1 MAIKMYEASFGSVL
15 PVMRLREDIVADI
28 SGAGR
33 ATEISKAKIAE
44 IELLVRE
51 GDSYFRQREY
61 DAALA
66 KLKKARASIYQLLH
80 PGFDVRSYVGWK
92 DVALPVSTAV
102 EKSLLDLSARVID
115 AIRPPSIDPGPV
127 WRESRDVVPAE
138 LKRHVTNG
146 FRESV
151 GIEEIMQRAS
161 AQGVAL
167 LTDGKSEAAIDV
179 MEDALT
185 RATAAGAQTD
195 PALTAALELNLSA
208 AFVQTGDLQKATAF
222 ATRSL
227 EHFRGAKDLLGQA
240 QAMHIM
246 GATRQKSGD
255 AAGAKQILTQAA
267 NTFKEASGASGV
279 SSATTGPV
287 LAGGP
292 VLSPATSAL
301 TNVAATNLSATLN
314 GGLINAARLS
324 SLNLPSRDLKTLEP
338 IAAMDAKTLTFRVP
352 GRADGWGTLE
362 ITDDLLKRQQSKSWN
377 IGVPVGDR
385 LAIVSA
391 GSGKLASTSQVV
403 DEVYKVRA
411 VAERFRDLE
420 FHLVDTSTT
429 TFYLTHL
436 YAYVLPV
443 KIGDCFHE
451 LGQYRKAEENYL
463 QASNYS
469 FLNKEL
475 EATALW
481 CRLAKNALEWGTAFY
496 KNEDIPA
503 AKEQYSK
510 IISETETV
518 PNSLLYSTASLN
530 VPIAAATNVIQNLTV
545 RPLPAVNWEITIVI
559 LQADIYLQQIL
570 QGLDFYGLLLS
581 PIHTFEYLQSVARAF
596 AQEAIQ
602 AEREFVNF
610 KSREEMEAATRRDL
624 ETATAMAQAEVDGR
638 SQQLQSARED
648 VSAAQRALD
657 LATRRRNDAIV
668 QRDQYSAASS
678 SQIWAQAASQAQGMG
693 EDSWYGEISELAD
706 KLARGES
713 ISGPRGKLAAAY
725 TLWAGRKTQEYELQ
739 KMQNNIDELTI
750 AIGVAQ
756 AQLNGA
762 RASVRAAEIA
772 FQAALQRA
780 AMARAALTAFDD
792 EFFTPESWSKM
803 ADVMRDISR
812 GYLHNAI
819 RIAKLMERAYNF
831 ENDTL
836 LKLIKN
842 DYGFN
847 AANAKP
853 GRDTR
858 LLGGDSLLQ
867 DIESFTYHA
876 ITNKT
881 RKSSRIK
888 DVISL
893 TTDFPAQFEEFRRT
907 GLLSV
912 ETDLYEFDRLHPG
925 FYGQRIE
932 AVELEV
938 IGLLPENG
946 LNGTLTAG
954 GVTSYRKRDGQVAT
968 RVHQVDTMA
977 LSDFV
982 LRNDVFV
989 YGVETGVRG
998 LFQGLGL
1005 GSTWQLHLPKRANDF
1020 DFRRIFDVQM
1030 AIYYTA
1036 KYDDSLRADVLAK
1049 PVRPGELSLLR
1060 NFALRYDFPDSWYS
1074 FYLGGATTFALDRA
1088 RLPMNQ
1094 QDFAVKSA
1102 NFRIVTKPGIS
1113 NEDIDVRVTGPNGV
1127 SGIARTDASGVI
1139 STTEPTLAGLI
1150 GTNPLDT
1157 WKVEVLGGPSLNVG
1171 GAVKF
1176 DRIYN
1181 LQIGLEYTFTNV
1193 PEVI

>member
-1 MAIKMYEASFGSVL
+1 MAVKMYEVSFGSVL
-15 PVMRLREDIVADI
+15 PVMRLREDILADFNV
-28 SGAGR
+28 AGR
-33 ATEISKAKIAE
+33 ATEISKAKISE
-44 IELLVRE
+44 IELHIRE
-51 GDSYFRQREY
+51 GDSLFRQREH
-61 DAALA
+61 DAALT
-66 KLKKARASIYQLLH
+66 KFKKARASIYQLLH
-80 PGFDVRSYVGWK
+80 PEFDVRSYVAWK
-92 DVALPVSTAV
+92 DVALPVSAAL
-102 EKSLLDLSARVID
+102 EKSLLDVSARVID
-115 AIRPPSIDPGPV
+115 VLRPASVEPRPV
-127 WRESRDVVPAE
+127 WRDSRDVIPRE
-138 LKRHVTNG
+138 LRRHSTNG
-146 FRESV
+146 FRESA
-151 GIEEIMQRAS
+151 GIEETMQQAS

-167 LTDGKSEAAIDV
+167 LNDGKPEGAIDV

-185 RATAAGAQTD
+185 RATAPGVQADQ
-195 PALTAALELNLSA
+195 ALIAALELNLSTA
-208 AFVQTGDLQKATAF
+208 HLQTGDLQKATGF

-227 EHFRGAKDLLGQA
+227 EHFRGGKDLVGQA
-240 QAMHIM
+240 QALHMM
-246 GATRQKSGD
+246 GATRQKAGD
-255 AAGAKQILTQAA
+255 IAGAKQILTQAA
-267 NTFKEASGASGV
+267 NTFKEASATAST
-279 SSATTGPV
+279 ATPGPV
-287 LAGGP
+287 LGPP
-292 VLSPATSAL
+292 VLFPAAPAL
-301 TNVAATNLSATLN
+301 ANIHATNLSATLN
-314 GGLINAARLS
+314 SGLLRSAQFT
-324 SLNLPSRDLKTLEP
+324 SLNLTSRDFKTLQP
-338 IAAMDAKTLTFRVP
+338 IAQMDPKKLTFRVP

-385 LAIVSA
+385 VAIVTA
-391 GSGKLASTSQVV
+391 GSGKLASTTQVV
-403 DEVYKVRA
+403 DEVYKARTG
-411 VAERFRDLE
+411 AERFRDLE
-420 FHLVDTSTT
+420 FHLADTSTT

-469 FLNKEL
+469 FLNKNL
-475 EATALW
+475 EATSLW
-481 CRLAKNALEWGTAFY
+481 VRLARNALEWGTVLY
-496 KNEDIPA
+496 KNEDIEA
-503 AKEQYSK
+503 AKAQYSK
-510 IISETETV
+510 IITETETV
-518 PNSLLYSTASLN
+518 PNSLLYTTASLS
-530 VPIAAATNVIQNLTV
+530 VPIAAATNVIQNLAA
-545 RPLPAVNWEITIVI
+545 RPLPTANWELVIVI
-559 LQADIYLQQIL
+559 LEADVYLQQIL
-570 QGLDFYGLLLS
+570 QGLDYYGLLLS

-624 ETATAMAQAEVDGR
+624 ETARAMAQAEVEGR
-638 SQQLQSARED
+638 FQQLQAARED
-648 VSAAQRALD
+648 VNAAQRAVD
-657 LATRRRNDAIV
+657 LATKRRDDAVAQRN
-668 QRDQYSAASS
+668 QYSAASS

-693 EDSWYGEISELAD
+693 EDSWYSEISELAD
-706 KLARGES
+706 KLGRGES

-725 TLWAGRKTQEYELQ
+725 TLWAGRKTQEYELG
-739 KMQNNIDELTI
+739 KMQDNINELTI

-762 RASVRAAEIA
+762 RASARAAEIGW
-772 FQAALQRA
+772 QAAQQRA
-780 AMARAALTAFDD
+780 QMANAALTAFDE
-792 EFFTPESWSKM
+792 EFFTPESWNKM
-803 ADVMRDISR
+803 ANVMRDISR

-831 ENDTL
+831 ENDTQ

-842 DYGFN
+842 EYGFN
-847 AANAKP
+847 AANAQP

-888 DVISL
+888 DIISL

-907 GLLSV
+907 GLLSL
-912 ETDLYEFDRLHPG
+912 ETDLYEFDRMHPG

-954 GVTSYRKRDGQVAT
+954 GVTSYRKKDGTAAK

-982 LRNDVFV
+982 LRSDVFV

-1005 GSTWQLHLPKRANDF
+1005 ASTWQLHLPKRSNDF

-1030 AIYYTA
+1030 VIYYTA
-1036 KYDDSLRADVLAK
+1036 KYDASLRTDILAK

-1060 NFALRYDFPDSWYS
+1060 NFALRYDFPDVWYS
-1074 FYLGGATTFALDRA
+1074 FYVSGAATFTLDRA

-1094 QDFAVKSA
+1094 QDFKVKSV
-1102 NFRIVTKPGIS
+1102 NFRVVTKPGIS
-1113 NEDIDVRVTGPNGV
+1113 NQNIDVRVTGPNGV
-1127 SGIARTDASGVI
+1127 SGTAQTDATGVI
-1139 STTEPTLAGLI
+1139 STADPTLAGLI
-1150 GTNPLDT
+1150 GANPVDT
-1157 WKVEVLGGPSLNVG
+1157 WKVEVLGGPSLNEAGV
-1171 GAVKF
+1171 VKF
-1176 DRIYN
+1176 DRVYN
-1181 LQIGLEYTFTNV
+1181 LQVGLEYTFTNV